1 MSQALCDYFGCLR
14 LPFDKALP
22 LRDLFLSTA
31 HQEVQARL
39 AFAVQHRFPALIT
52 GDVGTGKS
60 TAVRAFAHSLDP
72 NVYALVYLANPHLGV
87 AALYHHILLA
97 LQVEPAFN
105 FIRLLSQLRHTL
117 HDLARKGRYV
127 LLIVDEAHLLP
138 PELFEQLRFLLND
151 QMDSTSLIT
160 LVLLGQPDLAH
171 KLRFAP
177 YEALQQRI
185 AVRYHLKPFDLE
197 ETAAY
202 IKHHLRIA
210 GYQSPLF
217 SDGFISGVYDHTKGV
232 ARRIN
237 NLCRGALLLGAT
249 EQKQVLDETDL
260 KRVIR
265 DLEGQL
271 G

>member
-1 MSQALCDYFGCLR
+1 MTTLNDFYSFSHT
-14 LPFDKALP
+14 PFTRSIPSK
-22 LRDLFLSTA
+22 DLYPSRG
-31 HQEVQARL
+31 HCEIQGRL
-39 AFAVQHRFPALIT
+39 AFALQESLPALIT

-72 NVYALVYLANPHLGV
+72 NVYAVVYLANPHLRV
-87 AALYHHILLA
+87 AALYHEILLA

-117 HDLARKGRYV
+117 HNLARKGRYV
-127 LLIVDEAHLLP
+127 LLIIDEAHLFS
-138 PELFEQLRFLLND
+138 PELFDQLRFLLND

-177 YEALQQRI
+177 YEALHQRI
-185 AVRYHLKPFDLE
+185 AVRYHLKPLDLE
-197 ETAAY
+197 ETAGY

-210 GYQSPLF
+210 GYQGQLF
-217 SDGFISGVYDHTKGV
+217 SDSFISGVYDHTKGV
-232 ARRIN
+232 ARKIN
-237 NLCRGALLLGAT
+237 NVCRGALLLGAT
-249 EQKQVLDETDL
+249 EHKQILDETDL
-260 KRVIR
+260 KRVLR

-271 G
+271 S